1 MNIIEQIDARF
12 VSGNAVP
19 VSRTHLTAD
28 EWQQIKA
35 ELAKVREDA
44 LEEAA
49 KAIEA
54 NKYEDLVKAEIREPL
69 NGLIDILA
77 KQIRIRALK
86 DGE

>member
-35 ELAKVREDA
+35 ELAKVREYA

-49 KAIEA
+49 NECRKH
-54 NKYEDLVKAEIREPL
+54 KVMREKTGHARESSAARAL
-69 NGLIDILA
+69 EET
-77 KQIRIRALK
+77 IRALK